1 MRKNK
6 MIAMMMAA
14 TLVCTTFT
22 GCGGN
27 GSAMEPTLGAGETV
41 NEPLTEES
49 KVMEE
54 SKVEEESK
62 AVEESKVE
70 EESKVMEES
79 KVEEES
85 KAVEESKVEEES
97 KVVEESKVEEES
109 KVAEES
115 KASTPAAPETPAP
128 SPEQSEAPAA
138 ETLPGINRNGRYAD
152 IPETVL
158 PSSVA
163 ANAEFVDEPIYTKP
177 WPDVTGT
184 IYADYMRTQVIKVAE
199 YGVDDCMLIAY
210 CGADEANGKYG
221 NCIVI
226 YNGQYAIINEVLFA
240 VWVNGIDPE
249 YN

>member
-62 AVEESKVE
+62 A
-70 EESKVMEES
+70 
-79 KVEEES
+79 
-85 KAVEESKVEEES
+85 
-97 KVVEESKVEEES
+97 
-109 KVAEES
+109 AEES

-210 CGADEANGKYG
+210 CGEDEANGKYG

>member
-62 AVEESKVE
+62 
-70 EESKVMEES
+70 
-79 KVEEES
+79 
-85 KAVEESKVEEES
+85 
-97 KVVEESKVEEES
+97 VVEESKVEEES
-109 KVAEES
+109 KAAEES

-152 IPETVL
+152 IPESVL

-210 CGADEANGKYG
+210 CGEDEANGKYG

>member
-62 AVEESKVE
+62 
-70 EESKVMEES
+70 
-79 KVEEES
+79 
-85 KAVEESKVEEES
+85 
-97 KVVEESKVEEES
+97 VVEESKVEEES
-109 KVAEES
+109 KAAEES

-210 CGADEANGKYG
+210 CGEDEANGKYG

>member
-22 GCGGN
+22 GCGEN
-27 GSAMEPTLGAGETV
+27 GPDTEPTLGAGEPV
-41 NEPLTEES
+41 NGSL
-49 KVMEE
+49 
-54 SKVEEESK
+54 
-62 AVEESKVE
+62 A
-70 EESKVMEES
+70 
-79 KVEEES
+79 
-85 KAVEESKVEEES
+85 EES

-115 KASTPAAPETPAP
+115 KVEEESKVAEESQAEESKEVEESKVQEEIKAAEESQASTPAAPETPVP

-152 IPETVL
+152 IPETIL

-210 CGADEANGKYG
+210 CGEDEANGKYG

>member
-27 GSAMEPTLGAGETV
+27 GSAMESTLGAGETV

-62 AVEESKVE
+62 A
-70 EESKVMEES
+70 
-79 KVEEES
+79 
-85 KAVEESKVEEES
+85 
-97 KVVEESKVEEES
+97 
-109 KVAEES
+109 AEES

-210 CGADEANGKYG
+210 CGEDEANGKYG

>member
-62 AVEESKVE
+62 
-70 EESKVMEES
+70 
-79 KVEEES
+79 
-85 KAVEESKVEEES
+85 
-97 KVVEESKVEEES
+97 VVEESKVEEES
-109 KVAEES
+109 KAAEES

-128 SPEQSEAPAA
+128 SPEQSEVPAA

-210 CGADEANGKYG
+210 CGEDEANGKYG

>member
-49 KVMEE
+49 KVM
-54 SKVEEESK
+54 
-62 AVEESKVE
+62 
-70 EESKVMEES
+70 
-79 KVEEES
+79 
-85 KAVEESKVEEES
+85 EESKVEEES

-210 CGADEANGKYG
+210 CGEDEANGKYG

>member
-62 AVEESKVE
+62 
-70 EESKVMEES
+70 
-79 KVEEES
+79 
-85 KAVEESKVEEES
+85 
-97 KVVEESKVEEES
+97 VVEESKVEEES
-109 KVAEES
+109 KAAEES
-115 KASTPAAPETPAP
+115 KASTPAAKETPAP

-210 CGADEANGKYG
+210 CGEDEANGKYG

>member
-49 KVMEE
+49 KV
-54 SKVEEESK
+54 
-62 AVEESKVE
+62 
-70 EESKVMEES
+70 
-79 KVEEES
+79 
-85 KAVEESKVEEES
+85 VEESKVEEES

-210 CGADEANGKYG
+210 CGEDEANGKYG

-240 VWVNGIDPE
+240 VWVNGIDSE

>member
-41 NEPLTEES
+41 NEPLTEKS

-62 AVEESKVE
+62 VVEEN
-70 EESKVMEES
+70 

-85 KAVEESKVEEES
+85 KA
-97 KVVEESKVEEES
+97 
-109 KVAEES
+109 AEES

-210 CGADEANGKYG
+210 CGEDEANGKYG

>member
-1 MRKNK
+1 

-22 GCGGN
+22 GCGEN
-27 GSAMEPTLGAGETV
+27 GSATEPALGAGEPV
-41 NEPLTEES
+41 NDSLT
-49 KVMEE
+49 
-54 SKVEEESK
+54 
-62 AVEESKVE
+62 
-70 EESKVMEES
+70 
-79 KVEEES
+79 
-85 KAVEESKVEEES
+85 
-97 KVVEESKVEEES
+97 EES

-115 KASTPAAPETPAP
+115 KVSTPAAPETPAP

-210 CGADEANGKYG
+210 CGEDEANGKYG

>member
-62 AVEESKVE
+62 
-70 EESKVMEES
+70 
-79 KVEEES
+79 
-85 KAVEESKVEEES
+85 
-97 KVVEESKVEEES
+97 VVEESKVEEES
-109 KVAEES
+109 KAAEES

-158 PSSVA
+158 PGSVA

-210 CGADEANGKYG
+210 CGEDEANGKYG

>member
-41 NEPLTEES
+41 NEPLTEKS
-49 KVMEE
+49 KVM
-54 SKVEEESK
+54 
-62 AVEESKVE
+62 
-70 EESKVMEES
+70 
-79 KVEEES
+79 
-85 KAVEESKVEEES
+85 EESKVEEES

-109 KVAEES
+109 KAAEES

-210 CGADEANGKYG
+210 CGEDEANGKYG